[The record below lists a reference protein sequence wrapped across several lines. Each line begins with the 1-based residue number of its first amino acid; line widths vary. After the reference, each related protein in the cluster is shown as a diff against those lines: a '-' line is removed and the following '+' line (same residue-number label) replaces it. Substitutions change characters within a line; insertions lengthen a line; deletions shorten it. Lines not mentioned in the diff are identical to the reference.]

1 LFTWSATL
9 FALVLLLV
17 AVAMLLS
24 HHRTWQRV
32 RRQESDAEEFA
43 FRQRQ
48 FRRRFQTTGLLVVL
62 ALALLVGQW
71 IVWPPLLVTVYWI
84 AVLLLILWVTLLAAV
99 DAWATRHHYAR
110 LRHEYLLEKHKLEA
124 EVRRIKKAESNGE
137 AEKPLP
143 RKTDRST

>member
-1 LFTWSATL
+1 MFTWSSTL
-9 FALVLLLV
+9 FALVLLLA

-24 HHRTWQRV
+24 HYRTWQRV

-48 FRRRFQTTGLLVVL
+48 YGRRVQTTGLLVVL
-62 ALALLVGQW
+62 ALSLLVGQW
-71 IVWPPLLVTVYWI
+71 IVWPPLLVTIYWI
-84 AVLLLILWVTLLAAV
+84 VVLLLILWVTLLAAV

-110 LRHEYLLEKHKLEA
+110 LRHEYLLEKHKLEV
-124 EVRRIKKAESNGE
+124 EVRRIRAAESNGK
-137 AEKPLP
+137 AGNLHS